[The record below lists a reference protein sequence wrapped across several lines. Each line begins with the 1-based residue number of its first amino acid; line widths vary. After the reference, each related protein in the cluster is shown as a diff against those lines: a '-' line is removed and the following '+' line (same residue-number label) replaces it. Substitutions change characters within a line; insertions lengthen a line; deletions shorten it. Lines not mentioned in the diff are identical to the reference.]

1 MLSFAS
7 RRAPPCSAAARR
19 LMPLAALLTL
29 AAVACGD
36 SANVVAPDI
45 SASATSAPAA
55 LKFTYDKTEPAGGLQ
70 WAGSVW
76 GDINGNLA
84 TQVVI
89 ESIRPAGPG
98 ILHLST
104 TWTVTSATINGTTGL
119 WFFAEL
125 DGTLDTRSGKLRL
138 NGEVTSGDFA
148 GAQMRTAGYLDSG
161 DVGTNSRFVGTGQL
175 MVGSAN

>member
-1 MLSFAS
+1 MLRHAS
-7 RRAPPCSAAARR
+7 ARRASSRSAARR
-19 LMPLAALLTL
+19 LMPLAALFTL
-29 AAVACGD
+29 AAACGE

-45 SASATSAPAA
+45 SASYLPVPLEFDYVKVEDGGGVFTWTGSVNGDITGTLATAVVAPAR
-55 LKFTYDKTEPAGGLQ
+55 
-70 WAGSVW
+70 V
-76 GDINGNLA
+76 
-84 TQVVI
+84 
-89 ESIRPAGPG
+89 AGP
-98 ILHLST
+98 IWHLST

-175 MVGSAN
+175 MVG